1 MKRTINEIYN
11 LIKEKSENAK
21 RDIERINNS
30 NNCNNVMDLHEWN
43 NNERRKL
50 DKLKGQVEA
59 YLDVLYLMLNSGVLD
74 DDR

>member
-11 LIKEKSENAK
+11 LIEEKSENAK

-43 NNERRKL
+43 NDERRKL